1 MCIRSIHHFPCGRS
15 PYHNVLSLQL
25 RIMSSSSAEQISAQL
40 AALRNLLEHPHESA
54 DQIRARF
61 AELRNLLELP
71 PQHES
76 PPGPLCIPKEE
87 MAMLLEELE
96 KGSLSYSKSLASSAQ
111 SSEKRALGAVEC
123 EPAKRSCG
131 TRRSLRHQNSA
142 APEE

>member
-25 RIMSSSSAEQISAQL
+25 RIMSSSSAEQIRAQF
-40 AALRNLLEHPHESA
+40 AALRSLLEHPHESA

-76 PPGPLCIPKEE
+76 PPGPLYIPKESL
-87 MAMLLEELE
+87 ARILDELE
-96 KGSLSYSKSLASSAQ
+96 QEGVRYKESLGCAEPSS
-111 SSEKRALGAVEC
+111 SKRAHGAVESQ
-123 EPAKRSCG
+123 PATGSCG
-131 TRRSLRHQNSA
+131 TRKSPRLQESKAREA
-142 APEE
+142 